1 MTDRGN
7 EEVYRCR
14 RADKYSIYYRVHVQ
28 KLGWLGWT
36 KNGADAGSTGCA
48 YRIEALQIRMRIKGS
63 SAPGSMANAY
73 IKDQVHLNVPC
84 VMQNPELPTGC
95 ESVALTNLLK
105 CHGFS
110 LSKTTIA
117 DHYMPYGTNIAI
129 NFVGNPH
136 DSNGA
141 GIYPPGIVVTA
152 NKFLKEK
159 KSRLRA
165 YDITGSSMD
174 QLYQYLEKGYLVL
187 VWGTTYMEMPHVSGY
202 YVYKDKRY
210 PWYREE
216 YCMVLKGYNRRKG
229 EILKVFIIIWNR
241 SA

>member
-1 MTDRGN
+1 MTDQGN
-7 EEVYRCR
+7 EEIYRCR

-36 KNGADAGSTGCA
+36 KNGVDAGSTGCA
-48 YRIEALQIRMRIKGS
+48 YRIEVLQIRMRIKGS

-105 CHGFS
+105 YHGFS
-110 LSKTTIA
+110 LSKTIIA

-174 QLYQYLEKGYLVL
+174 QLYQYLEK
-187 VWGTTYMEMPHVSGY
+187 
-202 YVYKDKRY
+202 RY

-216 YCMVLKGYNRRKG
+216 HCMVLKGYNRRKG
-229 EILKVFIIIWNR
+229 EVDVSDSISGNVVRNAVRFASIYDQVGRYAAVIR
-241 SA
+241 